1 MTAPSLPPFV
11 TRSTRRVYARPVQP
25 QTRRPHRTPQ
35 PKRSFLDRHG
45 DRITFIWTCMLIAAL
60 VYTAFS

>member
-25 QTRRPHRTPQ
+25 TRRPHRTPQ

-45 DRITFIWTCMLIAAL
+45 DRITFIWTCILIAAL